1 MRALDRLISFIFS
14 VIMLI
19 VSVVL
24 ILVGIGVVDSQM
36 IIDML
41 NQYAFAKDMIN
52 AEMFNPLTITGI
64 VIFLA
69 SLKTTIFL
77 SLFKVKD
84 KSPILVKTPNG
95 EVEIAQETITSTVKN
110 VAMSFEN
117 IKDVQARMI
126 KKRKGVAIYAMVLVY
141 ANSNIREITE
151 EMQKQVKE
159 VINATTGVNVLEVN
173 IKVKNIY
180 QKQKKNEEIAKGN
193 VSKKQ
198 ETEVIIEPSSEPTEE
213 IEAQIND
220 TVVTETENEI
230 VEASNELDQI
240 SIEVSEEDQK

>member
-1 MRALDRLISFIFS
+1 MRALDRVISFIFS

-41 NQYAFAKDMIN
+41 NQYVFAKEMIN
-52 AEMFNPLTITGI
+52 SEMFNPLTITGI
-64 VIFLA
+64 VLFLA

-110 VAMSFEN
+110 VAISFEN
-117 IKDVQARMI
+117 IKDVQAKMI

-159 VINATTGVNVLEVN
+159 IIKATTGVNVLEVN

-180 QKQKKNEEIAKGN
+180 QKQKKNEESAKVI

-198 ETEVIIEPSSEPTEE
+198 ETETIKEPSSESAKEV
-213 IEAQIND
+213 EAPIDEND
-220 TVVTETENEI
+220 VVNVENEI
-230 VEASNELDQI
+230 IESSEELDQI
-240 SIEVSEEDQK
+240 SIEVAEEDQK

>member
-52 AEMFNPLTITGI
+52 AEIFNPLTITGI
-64 VIFLA
+64 VLFLA

-180 QKQKKNEEIAKGN
+180 QKQKKNEEPAKVIA
-193 VSKKQ
+193 SKKQ
-198 ETEVIIEPSSEPTEE
+198 EVEAPAEE
-213 IEAQIND
+213 NVMPEL
-220 TVVTETENEI
+220 ENEI
-230 VEASNELDQI
+230 VESTEELDQI
-240 SIEVSEEDQK
+240 SIEVAEEEQK

>member
-64 VIFLA
+64 VLFLA

-180 QKQKKNEEIAKGN
+180 QKQKKNEEPAKVIA
-193 VSKKQ
+193 SKKQ
-198 ETEVIIEPSSEPTEE
+198 EVEAPSEE
-213 IEAQIND
+213 NVMPEL
-220 TVVTETENEI
+220 ENEI
-230 VEASNELDQI
+230 VESTEELDQI
-240 SIEVSEEDQK
+240 SIEVAEEEQK